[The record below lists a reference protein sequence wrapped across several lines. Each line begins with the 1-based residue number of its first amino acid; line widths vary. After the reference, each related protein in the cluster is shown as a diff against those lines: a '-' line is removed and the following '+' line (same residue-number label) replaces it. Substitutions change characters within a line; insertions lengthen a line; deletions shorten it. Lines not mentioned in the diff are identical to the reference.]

1 MAKGDIGKAQQKK
14 NIKRTNLLE
23 AAYELFTTKGINET
37 AIDDIVKK
45 AGVAKGTFYLYYKN
59 KYDIVDR
66 IVLNKSSAVLK
77 HAMDKVNHEAMDKEK
92 LDSEQLILFLDN
104 IIDYL
109 DQNKTVLKLIHKNLT
124 WGFFEKVLHDQYRES
139 AKEIHEMFDLFITYL
154 KEKGKDEKEA
164 IKIFFTALELTSSI
178 SYSSIINKEP
188 YDINE
193 MKPILYKTVR
203 LMIEN

>member
-1 MAKGDIGKAQQKK
+1 MGKADIGKAEQKK
-14 NIKRTNLLE
+14 NLKRKNLLE

-45 AGVAKGTFYLYYKN
+45 AGVAKGTFYLYFKN

-77 HAMDKVNHEAMDKEK
+77 QAMDRVKYEAKDKEK
-92 LDSEQLILFLDN
+92 LDAEQLILFLDN

-109 DQNKTVLKLIHKNLT
+109 DKNKTVLKLIHKNLT
-124 WGFFEKVLHDQYRES
+124 WGFFKKILNDNYTES
-139 AKEIHEMFDLFITYL
+139 AKEIHEMFDVFIYYL

-178 SYSSIINKEP
+178 SYNSIINKEP
-188 YDINE
+188 YDIEE

-203 LMIEN
+203 LMIEY